1 MTTQEYNICVQTH
14 TDGIYRF
21 ILKNIK
27 DEFEAE
33 NIVQN
38 TYEKLWIRKDKIEF
52 KTAKPYLFKMA
63 YHEMIDSI
71 RKQKNRVSFDDIGEI
86 AAEEELYNNTM
97 EVVKKAMNRLPEK
110 QKNVLLL
117 RDYEGYDYRSI
128 GKIMDL
134 SDSQVKVYIFRA
146 RKTIKAYL
154 QKLDVLV
161 L

>member
-1 MTTQEYNICVQTH
+1 
-14 TDGIYRF
+14 
-21 ILKNIK
+21 
-27 DEFEAE
+27 
-33 NIVQN
+33 
-38 TYEKLWIRKDKIEF
+38 
-52 KTAKPYLFKMA
+52 
-63 YHEMIDSI
+63 
-71 RKQKNRVSFDDIGEI
+71 
-86 AAEEELYNNTM
+86 
-97 EVVKKAMNRLPEK
+97 MNRLPEK

-154 QKLDVLV
+154 EKLDVLV